1 MWLDG
6 AKVKV
11 GQTFPLEIKR
21 MGINGEGIGYHKQTV
36 VFTHCALSGEEV
48 VAKVTKVFPN
58 YCVAKVEKIKRQS
71 EFRVTPPCPVY
82 ETCGGCELQHLKYSA
97 QLDLKKDLLIQ
108 ALEKHTKFNIKKL
121 KIRET
126 IGMEEPF
133 RYRGKS
139 QFQARMVDGKL
150 RTGLYARESH
160 ELVPIEDCLVQ
171 DARTVELTNAA
182 RDILNQLGVKAYDER
197 KKSGDIRTIVVRVGV
212 KTGEA
217 QLVLVT
223 TNKHF
228 NGRRSFIEE
237 ITKQFP
243 NLVSIMQNVKED
255 DSSLIF
261 GPETEKLFGQ
271 EQMTE
276 ELSEMKFDL
285 SARAF
290 FQLNPSQT
298 EKLYEEVLKAL
309 TLTGEESL
317 VDAYSGAGTIGL
329 YLARKVRE
337 VRGMDVVEEAVLDA
351 TRNAQK
357 NGITNANYTVGTAE
371 QVFHSWQDEG
381 YKPDIVV
388 VDPPRT
394 GLETGLL
401 RSILQVKPKQLVYV
415 SCNPSTLA
423 RDLAQLEKRYRIRYL
438 QPVDMFP
445 MTAQVECVVKL
456 TLKSNPKKK

>member
-1 MWLDG
+1 MDG

-36 VFTHCALSGEEV
+36 VFTHGALSGEEV

-357 NGITNANYTVGTAE
+357 KRNYKCKLYSWNCGTSLSF
-371 QVFHSWQDEG
+371 V
-381 YKPDIVV
+381 
-388 VDPPRT
+388 
-394 GLETGLL
+394 
-401 RSILQVKPKQLVYV
+401 
-415 SCNPSTLA
+415 A
-423 RDLAQLEKRYRIRYL
+423 R
-438 QPVDMFP
+438 
-445 MTAQVECVVKL
+445 
-456 TLKSNPKKK
+456 

>member
-36 VFTHCALSGEEV
+36 VFTHGALSGEEV

-357 NGITNANYTVGTAE
+357 KRNYKCKLYSWNCGTSLSF
-371 QVFHSWQDEG
+371 V
-381 YKPDIVV
+381 
-388 VDPPRT
+388 
-394 GLETGLL
+394 
-401 RSILQVKPKQLVYV
+401 
-415 SCNPSTLA
+415 A
-423 RDLAQLEKRYRIRYL
+423 R
-438 QPVDMFP
+438 
-445 MTAQVECVVKL
+445 
-456 TLKSNPKKK
+456 